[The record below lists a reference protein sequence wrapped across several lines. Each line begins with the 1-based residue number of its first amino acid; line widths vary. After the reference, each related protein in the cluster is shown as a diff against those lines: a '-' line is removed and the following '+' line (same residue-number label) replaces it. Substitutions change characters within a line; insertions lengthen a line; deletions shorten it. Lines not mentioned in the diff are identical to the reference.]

1 MNPESSAEYLQ
12 GVQRGGSV
20 WNRSYEFAP
29 SELKLLHAMHHLAAL
44 RIDRHRYE
52 QAFESDICDDY
63 AEELETLAG
72 EELLEVS
79 SAAVSLTA
87 RGMFYADSIAAVLAH
102 RKLGRGQHRP
112 GRASTPSNDNGR
124 GHM

>member
-1 MNPESSAEYLQ
+1 MNPESSVEYLQ
-12 GVQRGGSV
+12 GVQHSGSF

-29 SELKLLHAMHHLAAL
+29 SELKLLHATRHLAAL
-44 RIDRHRYE
+44 RIDRLRYE
-52 QAFESDICDDY
+52 QAFKSDICDDY
-63 AEELETLAG
+63 AEELEPLAG
-72 EELLEVS
+72 EELLDVS

-102 RKLGRGQHRP
+102 RRLGCGHHRL